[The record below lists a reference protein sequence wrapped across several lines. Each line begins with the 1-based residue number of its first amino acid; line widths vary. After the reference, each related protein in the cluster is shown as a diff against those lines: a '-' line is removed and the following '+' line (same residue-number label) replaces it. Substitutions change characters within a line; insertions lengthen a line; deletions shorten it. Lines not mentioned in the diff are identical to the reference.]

1 MFRLYWQLS
10 TGERRYCGQFATEQ
24 EALTARWN
32 WATRGEVLGIESPT
46 GQLI

>member
-10 TGERRYCGQFATEQ
+10 TGERRYLYEFATEQ

-32 WATRGEVLGIESPT
+32 WATRGEVYGIESPT